1 MSYPEVVSWV
11 DVHGVMCLERGKEN
25 MALLAG
31 GASRGVRGC
40 AWMQVV
46 CPEWMVYPWVGWC
59 VHVPE
64 GFGCGV
70 YVVVVCEC
78 GGVVWGCMDV
88 DGWLWFRDWCGGG
101 VYAVVCRVCPGNGVF
116 FFFFIFLGFWAWL
129 WGYVGGYRGGF
140 IGALVVK

>member
-1 MSYPEVVSWV
+1 
-11 DVHGVMCLERGKEN
+11 
-25 MALLAG
+25 
-31 GASRGVRGC
+31 
-40 AWMQVV
+40 MQVV

-59 VHVPE
+59 VHVPK